1 MEVTMSLSS
10 ENTKARV
17 FLVDNEKNKARVFIV
32 EDHPMFQERL
42 AELINKEPDLRVCG
56 AADNTID
63 ALRLIKSTNAQI
75 AVVDITL
82 KGASGLELI
91 KDLTARNETVPVLVL
106 SMHDEA
112 LYAER
117 ALRAGAKG
125 YVSKQEP
132 SWKVMEAIKQV
143 LQGEAYLSRKS
154 VTKILKTIATGPRE
168 LSGIARLT
176 DRELEVFEL
185 IGHGRTTREISVRL
199 HLGLSTVDTYRA
211 RIKEKLNLENA
222 SQLAHEA
229 IRWVEAGGR
238 ASAPQAAR

>member
-1 MEVTMSLSS
+1 MALSS
-10 ENTKARV
+10 DNTKARV
-17 FLVDNEKNKARVFIV
+17 FLVDHEKAKSRVFIV

-42 AELINKEPDLRVCG
+42 AELINKEPELCVCG
-56 AADNTID
+56 AADNTTD
-63 ALRLIKSTNAQI
+63 ALRLIKSTNAQV

-82 KGASGLELI
+82 KGANGLELI
-91 KDLTARNETVPVLVL
+91 KDLTARNEGVPVLVL

-132 SWKVMEAIKQV
+132 SSKVMEAIKQV
-143 LQGEAYLSRKS
+143 LQGEAYLSQKS
-154 VTKILKTIATGPRE
+154 VTKILKTIQTGPRE
-168 LSGIARLT
+168 ISGMARLT

-185 IGHGRTTREISVRL
+185 IGHGRTTREISTSL

-229 IRWVEAGGR
+229 IRWVEAGGT
-238 ASAPQAAR
+238 ASAQATH